1 VIKVKNKS
9 KKFFKRNK
17 TNMVGG
23 GGYWKR
29 VTAEVDRLDV
39 VKVCLAAKSMQKILN
54 KKEGKEEI

>member
-1 VIKVKNKS
+1 
-9 KKFFKRNK
+9 
-17 TNMVGG
+17 MVGG